1 MAVEMKWAAPVD
13 IAFTAGFDGTEQ
25 RYIRLQPANFDPERL
40 HDVLLAFHGHGSDRW
55 QYVREERGE
64 CAGARDVAARH
75 GMLFITPDYRGNS
88 WMGPAAEADIV
99 QLIAELR
106 AQYRVDRVILVGGSM
121 GGTSVLTFAARQP
134 ALIKA
139 LFSVDVVATMFII
152 GGVVFL
158 IAEKYYKP
166 KEHFINDV
174 EKVSYKQAFLIGLAQ
189 VAGLVPGTS
198 RAGSTILG
206 AMFVG
211 LTRKAS
217 AEFSFLL
224 AFPVMSAATGY
235 SIVKNYSEFNVD
247 NLIVLGVGF
256 VVAFITA
263 YFTIKLFLR
272 FLENFTFVSFGIY
285 RIIFGVALLAYY

>member
-1 MAVEMKWAAPVD
+1 MDIFQSIIMGIIEGFTEFLPVSSTGHMIITADFLGIKQDSVTKAYEIIIQFAAILAVVLAYKEK
-13 IAFTAGFDGTEQ
+13 FT
-25 RYIRLQPANFDPERL
+25 IRK
-40 HDVLLAFHGHGSDRW
+40 
-55 QYVREERGE
+55 
-64 CAGARDVAARH
+64 
-75 GMLFITPDYRGNS
+75 I
-88 WMGPAAEADIV
+88 
-99 QLIAELR
+99 ELWKK
-106 AQYRVDRVILVGGSM
+106 ILVAFLPIAIVGFIF
-121 GGTSVLTFAARQP
+121 VKQ
-134 ALIKA
+134 IKA
-139 LFSVDVVATMFII
+139 LFSVDVVAVMFIV
-152 GGVVFL
+152 GGIIFL
-158 IAEKYYKP
+158 VAEKYYKP

-189 VAGLVPGTS
+189 LAGLIPGTS

-235 SIVKNYSEFNVD
+235 SILKNYHEFNNE

-256 VVAFITA
+256 LVAFVTA

-285 RIIFGVALLAYY
+285 RIIFGTVLLLIY